1 MVSVTQ
7 RIRQVTQ
14 PRGGYINPRAMEI
27 RYLNGDAPAPLD
39 HRAESVDVSVVGSA
53 VEYLARIVT
62 GTPVKEAF
70 LREGIAATRAGS
82 EAFTEMESLIEGAA
96 WDVSMDFDEED
107 EARVVVSDVLI
118 RSTCRIVSL
127 NYAVAFADLYLPHL
141 RKTLRSSVA
150 KGDLLDDNMPIWDLD
165 RRLVRARNEPMNWR
179 TMYAV
184 YFSNLKQT
192 DVDTL
197 HRELS
202 KDERYRGYIDVSLAN
217 PVRDYLAR
225 CLPSTWVLHDKK
237 VLLTHGADEP
247 FVQDLDPVGF
257 DLPSYGYEVVSLLDS
272 YFYCFL
278 SYKIESES
286 SNRAEEDRILTLAA
300 HVGAVI
306 DVETVDI
313 VVPAAKLER
322 YLLVDENKLR
332 LMTNIGLQDVTPDD
346 LAGIIRQK
354 LLGSYVYDFRIA
366 NGDTP
371 TFAVVCEFGA
381 PDGRTLRR
389 LLALKY
395 DAQSNAI
402 SLVSM
407 Y

>member
-1 MVSVTQ
+1 MASESLDPAAVQCQ
-7 RIRQVTQ
+7 RKECLEAGTDAPVEFSTTVK
-14 PRGGYINPRAMEI
+14 GGSMLGWHTLDARDNGVMRWIFTAND
-27 RYLNGDAPAPLD
+27 GDAEAY
-39 HRAESVDVSVVGSA
+39 RADMQLEAQQIRKLLNQAGISYDDLKSALVPTHDDVQA
-53 VEYLARIVT
+53 VFFYDWWQH
-62 GTPVKEAF
+62 P
-70 LREGIAATRAGS
+70 S
-82 EAFTEMESLIEGAA
+82 
-96 WDVSMDFDEED
+96 W
-107 EARVVVSDVLI
+107 
-118 RSTCRIVSL
+118 
-127 NYAVAFADLYLPHL
+127 NYAIAFADLYLPLL
-141 RKTLRSSVA
+141 RKTLRSSVF
-150 KGDLLDDNMPIWDLD
+150 KGDLLDDGMPTCDLD
-165 RRLVRARNEPMNWR
+165 YHLVPARDESVNWQ

-184 YFSNLKQT
+184 YFSNLKQS
-192 DVDTL
+192 DVETL

-202 KDERYRGYIDVSLAN
+202 SDERYRGYIDVSLAN

-225 CLPSTWVLHDKK
+225 CLPSTWLLHGKT

-247 FVQDLDPVGF
+247 LVQGVDPVGF
-257 DLPSYGYEVVSLLDS
+257 DLPSHGYKVVSLLDS

-286 SNRAEEDRILTLAA
+286 STRAEEDRILALAA

-313 VVPAAKLER
+313 VVPPAKLAA
-322 YLLVDENKLR
+322 YLLVNESKLR
-332 LMTNIGLQDVTPDD
+332 LMTNIGLQDVTPDE

-354 LLGSYVYDFRIA
+354 VLGSYVYDFRVA

-395 DAQSNAI
+395 DATQNAI

>member
-1 MVSVTQ
+1 VLGWHTLDARDNGVMRWIFSM
-7 RIRQVTQ
+7 
-14 PRGGYINPRAMEI
+14 ND
-27 RYLNGDAPAPLD
+27 GDAVAYQADMQLEAQQIRD
-39 HRAESVDVSVVGSA
+39 LLKEGGVHYDDLKSA
-53 VEYLARIVT
+53 LVPTHEGVQA
-62 GTPVKEAF
+62 AF
-70 LREGIAATRAGS
+70 FYDWWQHPG
-82 EAFTEMESLIEGAA
+82 
-96 WDVSMDFDEED
+96 W
-107 EARVVVSDVLI
+107 
-118 RSTCRIVSL
+118 
-127 NYAVAFADLYLPHL
+127 NYAVAFADLYLPLL
-141 RKTLRSSVA
+141 RKTLRSSVS
-150 KGDLLDDNMPIWDLD
+150 KGDLLDDNMPILDLD
-165 RRLVRARNEPMNWR
+165 RRLVHARMEPVNWR

-184 YFSNLKQT
+184 YFSNLKPS
-192 DVDTL
+192 DVETL
-197 HRELS
+197 HSELS
-202 KDERYRGYIDVSLAN
+202 CDARYRGYIDLSLAS

-225 CLPSTWVLHDKK
+225 CLPSTWVIHDKK

-247 FVQDLDPVGF
+247 FVQALDPVGF
-257 DLPSYGYEVVSLLDS
+257 DLPSHGYEVVSLLDS

-286 SNRAEEDRILTLAA
+286 SYRAAEDRILTLAA

-306 DVETVDI
+306 DVETVNI

-332 LMTNIGLQDVTPDD
+332 LMTYIGLQDVTPQK

-354 LLGSYVYDFRIA
+354 LLGSYVYDFRVA
-366 NGDTP
+366 KEDTP

-395 DAQSNAI
+395 DAKSNAI